1 MRLTVAS
8 LWCSSLSQV
17 TPHPARSGWSKR
29 RQRATL
35 SPRER
40 AGTKNT
46 SDSGPLPWG
55 EGGDPAAAGEPG
67 EGSFLLE

>member
-1 MRLTVAS
+1 MRVTIAS
-8 LWCSSLSQV
+8 LGCSSLSQV

-46 SDSGPLPWG
+46 SDSGPLPGG
-55 EGGDPAAAGEPG
+55 EGGERSEPG
-67 EGSFLLE
+67 EGSFLFE

>member
-1 MRLTVAS
+1 MRLTIAS
-8 LWCSSLSQV
+8 LCGSRLAQV

-40 AGTKNT
+40 DATKNT
-46 SDSGPLPWG
+46 SDSGPLPRG
-55 EGGDPAAAGEPG
+55 EGGERSEPG
-67 EGSFLLE
+67 EGSFLFERG

>member
-17 TPHPARSGWSKR
+17 TPHPARSGWGKR

-55 EGGDPAAAGEPG
+55 EGGERSEPG
-67 EGSFLLE
+67 EGSFLFE